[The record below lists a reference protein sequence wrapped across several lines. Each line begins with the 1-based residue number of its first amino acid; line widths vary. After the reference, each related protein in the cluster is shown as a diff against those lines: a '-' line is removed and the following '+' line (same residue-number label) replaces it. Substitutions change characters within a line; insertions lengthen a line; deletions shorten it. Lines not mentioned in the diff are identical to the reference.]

1 MTKEMK
7 ELLVL
12 LNENEQRGK
21 LLEPLAENADEAE
34 IEARETE
41 LNEIAEER
49 KALEATKAK
58 LEEEE
63 RAAAALEK
71 NPELGEKIEKKG
83 ESTKMT
89 NEEIRNSKA
98 YVDAYA
104 EFIKTGKS
112 DECRALLTENAT
124 NGTVAVPAVVYE
136 IVKNAWE
143 NEAIMSRVKKLYA
156 KGNLK
161 VGFEVSSDGAVIHT
175 EGGDPVSPENLV
187 LGIVNI
193 VPQSIKKLVKI
204 SDEVVDMGGEEFLR
218 YIYDEITHQIAKK
231 AADVLISLID
241 ACPATATTTSVGV
254 PVITSTQV
262 SVSLVAEAMAALS
275 DQATD
280 PVVIMNK
287 ATWGEFKKA
296 QYANKFNIDPFE
308 GLDVLFNN
316 SIKSFTVATT
326 GDTYAI
332 VGDLAEGAI
341 ANFPNGEEIDIKYD
355 DRTDMASD
363 LVNILG
369 RQYVGLGVIGP
380 DSFVKIQK

>member
-7 ELLVL
+7 EILDL
-12 LNENEQRGK
+12 LNANEERGK
-21 LLEPLAENADEAE
+21 ALGPLAETAESTE
-34 IEARETE
+34 IEAREAE
-41 LNEIAEER
+41 LNELAEER
-49 KALEATKAK
+49 KALEAKKLK

-63 RAAAALEK
+63 RAAAALNK
-71 NPELGEKIEKKG
+71 NPQLGEKIEMKG
-83 ESTKMT
+83 ESKMT
-89 NEEIRNSKA
+89 NEEIRSSGA

-104 EFIKTGKS
+104 NYIKTGKS

-124 NGTVAVPAVVYE
+124 NGTVAVPAIVYD

-143 NEAIMSRVKKLYA
+143 NEAIMARVRKLYA
-156 KGNLK
+156 RGNLK

-175 EGGDPVSPENLV
+175 EGGDAVSPENLV

-241 ACPATATTTSVGV
+241 ACPSTATTTSVGV

-262 SVSLVAEAMAALS
+262 SVGLVAEAMAALS

-280 PVVIMNK
+280 PVIIMNK

>member
-7 ELLVL
+7 EILDLLKA
-12 LNENEQRGK
+12 NEERGQA
-21 LLEPLAENADEAE
+21 LEPLAETAESAD
-34 IEARETE
+34 IEAREAE

-49 KALEATKAK
+49 KALEAKKLK

-63 RAAAALEK
+63 RAAAALNL
-71 NPELGEKIEKKG
+71 NPQLGEKIEQKG
-83 ESTKMT
+83 ESKMT
-89 NEEIRNSKA
+89 NKEIRSSQA

-104 EFIKTGKS
+104 NYIKTGKA

-124 NGTVAVPAVVYE
+124 NGTVAVPAIVYD

-143 NEAIMSRVKKLYA
+143 NEAIMARVRKLYA
-156 KGNLK
+156 RGNLK

-175 EGGDPVSPENLV
+175 EGGDAVSPENLV

-231 AADVLISLID
+231 AADVLIGLII
-241 ACPATATTTSVGV
+241 ASPTTATTTSVGV
-254 PVITSTQV
+254 PVVTSTQV

-308 GLDVLFNN
+308 GLDVIFNN
-316 SIKSFTVATT
+316 SLKSFTVATT

-341 ANFPNGEEIDIKYD
+341 ANFPKREEIDIKYD

-380 DSFVKIQK
+380 DAFVKIVK